1 MAGLSNKTIQQVQV
15 DLKEGTQ
22 SCESLVNAYLKR
34 IEANKHLNA
43 FLEVY
48 ADEAIERAQQ
58 LDKKL
63 EKLKSKIKNPKAP
76 GVYPDS
82 IGSGLGAGL
91 LFGCVIAIKDNIC
104 YKQHK
109 VSAGSKILEG
119 FTSLYS
125 STVVERLLA
134 EDAIIIGRT
143 NCDEFAMGS
152 SNENSAYGKV
162 LNAQDNTRVPGGSSG
177 GSAVAVQAGLCHASL
192 GSDTGGSIRQPASF
206 CGIVGLK
213 PTYGRVSR
221 WGLIAYA
228 SSFDQIGPFAHSVE
242 DVALIMEVIS
252 GKDNYDSTSSSEKT
266 PSYSAGL
273 NFEKKAR
280 IAVFPST
287 LNSEG
292 LNTEVKSVF
301 ENIIGDLKNDGH
313 TVDEIEF
320 DLLEY
325 LVPTYYVLTTA
336 EASSNLARFDG
347 VHYGYRSKNAS
358 EMETVYKRS
367 RTEGFGK
374 EVKNRIILGTFVL
387 SSGYYDAYYSRA
399 QKVRRILTEKIRTI
413 FKEYDFIL
421 MPTSPTTAFKL
432 GEKTDNPVEMYLA
445 DIYTVLANLTGIPGI
460 SLPLAEDKSG
470 LPIGVQLLADKFQES
485 KLLAFSEKLMQ
496 FEFAK

>member
-1 MAGLSNKTIQQVQV
+1 VTELSEKTIKQVQQE
-15 DLKEGTQ
+15 LKTGVTT
-22 SCESLVNAYLKR
+22 CEQLVNEFLQR
-34 IEANKHLNA
+34 IEASKHLNA

-48 ADEAIERAQQ
+48 TDEAIERARF
-58 LDKKL
+58 LDNKK
-63 EKLKSKIKNPKAP
+63 ESRGKL
-76 GVYPDS
+76 Y
-82 IGSGLGAGL
+82 
-91 LFGCVIAIKDNIC
+91 GCVIAIKDNIC

-119 FTSLYS
+119 FTSLFS
-125 STVVERLLA
+125 STVVERLLD

-162 LNAQDNTRVPGGSSG
+162 LNALDNTRVPGGSSG
-177 GSAVAVQAGLCHASL
+177 GSAVVVQANLCHASL

-206 CGIVGLK
+206 TGLVGLK

-228 SSFDQIGPFAHSVE
+228 SSFDQIGPFAHNVE
-242 DVALIMEVIS
+242 DTALIMEVIS
-252 GKDNYDSTSSSEKT
+252 GKDNYDSTSSSQPVPAYT
-266 PSYSAGL
+266 SQLG
-273 NFEKKAR
+273 FDKKAR

-287 LNSEG
+287 LQSNG
-292 LNTEVKSVF
+292 LNAEVKQAIETVLQS
-301 ENIIGDLKNDGH
+301 LKTDGH
-313 TVDEIEF
+313 TVEEVQF

-325 LVPTYYVLTTA
+325 LIPAYYVLTTA

-347 VHYGYRSKNAS
+347 VHYGYRSKNLEDS
-358 EMETVYKRS
+358 KNTDKMELVYRRS
-367 RTEGFGK
+367 RTEGFGR
-374 EVKNRIILGTFVL
+374 EVKNRIMLGTFVL

-399 QKVRRILTEKIRTI
+399 QKVRRILTNKVRAL

-421 MPTSPTTAFKL
+421 MPTSPTVPFKF

-445 DIYTVLANLTGIPGI
+445 DIYTVLANLTGIPAI

-470 LPIGVQLLADKFQES
+470 LPIGVQLLADNFEEG
-485 KLLAFSEKLMQ
+485 KLLAFSSKLMQ
-496 FEFAK
+496 IEHPK